1 MSRFRFWQQWLF
13 YTSVLF
19 ACFGI
24 LFALYGNN
32 YLFKNYNDAIANKFF
47 GTQEFPAQ
55 AEQFRAFIWGPL
67 GGTIACSYILLAYI
81 AYYPFSKKERWAY
94 YAICAAFG
102 TWIIIDTAACF
113 YYRIYFQIYMINAF
127 SLTVKLL
134 PLVFT
139 WKYFFR
145 KNYSMN
151 V

>member
-32 YLFKNYNDAIANKFF
+32 YLFKNYNEAIANKFF
-47 GTQEFPAQ
+47 STKEFPAQ
-55 AEQFRAFIWGPL
+55 AEQFRAFIWAPL
-67 GGTIACSYILLAYI
+67 GGTIACCYILLAYI
-81 AYYPFSKKERWAY
+81 AYYPFNRKERWAY

-102 TWIIIDTAACF
+102 TWIIIDSAACF
-113 YYRIYFQIYMINAF
+113 YYKVYFQVYMINAF
-127 SLTVKLL
+127 SLAVKML

-145 KNYSMN
+145 
-151 V
+151 